1 MRSLFL
7 VFLLILATIST
18 KGQVQGDNVHKDKI
32 YFLTERVAGG
42 DDLTALFSRSKIVMD
57 KGCIRIE
64 SVSGETSYAVVWP
77 SGFDYRRINGTVHI
91 LNSKNQIVAK
101 VGDYIRVSGGEVPRL
116 SLRHVK
122 QSVPGRIQC
131 IEPFWMA
138 TNDIVV
144 IDP

>member
-1 MRSLFL
+1 
-7 VFLLILATIST
+7 
-18 KGQVQGDNVHKDKI
+18 
-32 YFLTERVAGG
+32 
-42 DDLTALFSRSKIVMD
+42 MD

-101 VGDYIRVSGGEVPRL
+101 VGDYIRGSGGEVPSL
-116 SLRHVK
+116 SLKHVK
-122 QSVPGRIQC
+122 QSVPGCIQC
-131 IEPFWMA
+131 IEPFWIA